1 MSILS
6 WTEFSEQLIDDI
18 ESIFSMF
25 DLLIQDDEVLR
36 ELDLE
41 IRVHEDYNHAM
52 YELLSTDS
60 IINNTHEHF
69 KYKVNQ
75 VCETLFNHK
84 ILDREDWTIDNTMYD
99 TLKDALIRL
108 EY

>member
-6 WTEFSEQLIDDI
+6 WTDFSEQLIDDI

-25 DLLIQDDEVLR
+25 DLLIQDEEVLR

-52 YELLSTDS
+52 YE
-60 IINNTHEHF
+60 
-69 KYKVNQ
+69 YKRDYN
-75 VCETLFNHK
+75 
-84 ILDREDWTIDNTMYD
+84 
-99 TLKDALIRL
+99 
-108 EY
+108 